1 MVGDVVNGAPEW
13 DFPDWPRGI
22 VGQIGGQDA
31 DPQLALW
38 KTHRHTHTH
47 TLKPVQGKIKL
58 DVKQNAEG
66 LHESN
71 LI

>member
-38 KTHRHTHTH
+38 KTHRHTHTEACPR
-47 TLKPVQGKIKL
+47 K
-58 DVKQNAEG
+58 N
-66 LHESN
+66 
-71 LI
+71 